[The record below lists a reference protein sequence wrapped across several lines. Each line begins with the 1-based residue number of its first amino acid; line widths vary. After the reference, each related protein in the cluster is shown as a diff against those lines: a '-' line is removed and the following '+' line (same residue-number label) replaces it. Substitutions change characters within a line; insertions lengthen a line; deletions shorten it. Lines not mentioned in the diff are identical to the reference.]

1 MDLKNI
7 RQNKNKIL
15 LFCEVLLP
23 TILLLVFSEIRVTR
37 SLVLCVCFV
46 NCYLSFCPFS
56 FDHCVFCPFLPFG
69 IFKLFLLDL
78 AMNNT
83 ARAL

>member
-7 RQNKNKIL
+7 RQNKNNIL
-15 LFCEVLLP
+15 SEVLLP

-46 NCYLSFCPFS
+46 NRYSSFYPFS
-56 FDHCVFCPFLPFG
+56 FDRCVVCPFLPFG
-69 IFKLFLLDL
+69 IFKLFLLDM

-83 ARAL
+83 VLAL